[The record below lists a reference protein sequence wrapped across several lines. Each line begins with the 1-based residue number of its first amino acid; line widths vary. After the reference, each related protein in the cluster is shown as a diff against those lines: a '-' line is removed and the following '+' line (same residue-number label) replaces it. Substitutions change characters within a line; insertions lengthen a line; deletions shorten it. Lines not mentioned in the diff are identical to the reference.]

1 MTTLKKIYFDG
12 AANTPMDERAFECAK
27 PFLIN
32 NFAGNSFA
40 LHEDGIAAAVAIEEA
55 RTKIGETLGVNP
67 EQIIFTSGATE
78 GNNWIIRNF
87 AYWLEQHPEAPRRT
101 ILISAYEHSSIFNT
115 AKSVVSNNVKV
126 ETIQDLEKGE
136 KGLAFLEYK
145 LKTNEIGLVCIMSI
159 NNETGS
165 MFDINTVAAL
175 CNYYHVPFLCDCT
188 QLIGAGY
195 TIKDLNLRNSHINF
209 ITFSGH
215 KIYGPTGV
223 GCLIANNPKVIP
235 PFIIGGAQE
244 QGLRGGTSNTYAI
257 VAMGEAIRLNSNSQT
272 ISHFNN
278 LYDHFLQKLRGKQ
291 DQDHNYPLKLNS
303 VGHFVQFASN
313 IISLR
318 LDCLPNNQNFA
329 DLLINRGIECSAGSA
344 CDSNSGGVEDAKPS
358 HVLAAF
364 GLTLVEIR
372 HTARIS
378 FTKYTTISDIDSLF
392 EVIDDIIKDYKGDSN
407 EKEN

>member
-1 MTTLKKIYFDG
+1 MKNKI
-12 AANTPMDERAFECAK
+12 
-27 PFLIN
+27 L
-32 NFAGNSFA
+32 
-40 LHEDGIAAAVAIEEA
+40 
-55 RTKIGETLGVNP
+55 
-67 EQIIFTSGATE
+67 
-78 GNNWIIRNF
+78 
-87 AYWLEQHPEAPRRT
+87 
-101 ILISAYEHSSIFNT
+101 
-115 AKSVVSNNVKV
+115 
-126 ETIQDLEKGE
+126 DL
-136 KGLAFLEYK
+136 
-145 LKTNEIGLVCIMSI
+145 S
-159 NNETGS
+159 
-165 MFDINTVAAL
+165 
-175 CNYYHVPFLCDCT
+175 
-188 QLIGAGY
+188 
-195 TIKDLNLRNSHINF
+195 RNSHINF

-272 ISHFNN
+272 RSHFNN

-392 EVIDDIIKDYKGDSN
+392 EVIDDIIKDYKGL
-407 EKEN
+407 